1 MHRHSTNA
9 VIQFIQM
16 ENNYVLK
23 LLLSGQSVGD
33 TYLCVPQPKCWGDVS
48 PRPPIIAAPDLRVQ
62 SLHRVTPVIF
72 AKKTAKEQRENIRHK
87 NAVRQTLTSWWRR
100 LRKVNQR
107 PPSSR
112 WYSSL
117 YCSTYSWP
125 WNTEPSQYVSKW
137 VWVAQMA
144 IA

>member
-23 LLLSGQSVGD
+23 LLLSGQSVGGGI
-33 TYLCVPQPKCWGDVS
+33 YLCVPQPKCWGEVS

-72 AKKTAKEQRENIRHK
+72 AKKNCQRTTGEYTTQERCQTDAYVLVASVAKSE
-87 NAVRQTLTSWWRR
+87 
-100 LRKVNQR
+100 
-107 PPSSR
+107 PSSAIF
-112 WYSSL
+112 SL
-117 YCSTYSWP
+117 IF
-125 WNTEPSQYVSKW
+125 QLVLLH
-137 VWVAQMA
+137 VLLALAQRTKSVRK
-144 IA
+144 